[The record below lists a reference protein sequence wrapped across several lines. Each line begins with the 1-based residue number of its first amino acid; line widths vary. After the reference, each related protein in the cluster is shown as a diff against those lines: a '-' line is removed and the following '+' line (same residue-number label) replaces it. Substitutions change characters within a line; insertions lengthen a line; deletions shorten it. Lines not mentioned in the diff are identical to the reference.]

1 LAIMT
6 DTTRPR
12 MIAEKREKQ
21 PPSHNQDL
29 FANLQSLHLRN
40 IKKRASASGGSGRT
54 SMAFKRLRN
63 AKEDE
68 KEMESTDSWRLL
80 ARRACESLSPP
91 D

>member
-40 IKKRASASGGSGRT
+40 IKKEPPQVEALVVQVWLSKGFGTQRRMRRKWNLQTLG
-54 SMAFKRLRN
+54 AF
-63 AKEDE
+63 
-68 KEMESTDSWRLL
+68 S
-80 ARRACESLSPP
+80 RRACESLSLP